1 MSSTLENEDTL
12 RQRYSIQ
19 NHPKLPIFICS
30 DGYLVC
36 IFKLQPAFATHS
48 RLIRELMHETI
59 GSLNSVSKETN
70 HHNNLTELAFDNS
83 DNQEEHEMAVDVPD
97 WGIQTQHYQS
107 EKSGTDS
114 GVDSNEGNTRRKNS
128 TTSHSIHDQKI
139 SEGKIIFSFLPQVLP
154 ISNETMKIGSIVNK
168 MEQSFEY
175 LQSSWSLLVSLSP
188 IIVVNNQTLNI

>member
-107 EKSGTDS
+107 EKSG
-114 GVDSNEGNTRRKNS
+114 K
-128 TTSHSIHDQKI
+128 TTGERGLKSI
-139 SEGKIIFSFLPQVLP
+139 
-154 ISNETMKIGSIVNK
+154 N
-168 MEQSFEY
+168 
-175 LQSSWSLLVSLSP
+175 
-188 IIVVNNQTLNI
+188 